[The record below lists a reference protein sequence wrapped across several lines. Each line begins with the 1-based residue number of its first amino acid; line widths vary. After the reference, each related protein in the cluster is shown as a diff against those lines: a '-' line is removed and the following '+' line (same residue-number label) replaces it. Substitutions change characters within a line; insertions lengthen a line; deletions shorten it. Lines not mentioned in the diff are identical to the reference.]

1 VQQVTSDPESPEL
14 RWLGFGF
21 GALTSVTLGLIVL
34 GALVRANGA
43 GLACPDW
50 PLCFGEIV
58 PEFNLKVAFEWSHR
72 VVAGSVSLVFL
83 GLCVGSL
90 RNPSARASI
99 GRLLVVA
106 AGLLALQVALGALTV
121 WKLLASWSV
130 SSHLLTGNAFA
141 VCLLFASCALLELR
155 TPPTPVTHARSTQ
168 LLLSATTILLV
179 LQILLGGLVS
189 SNYAGLAC
197 PEWPTCF
204 EGAWFPSFSGAQGL
218 HLLHRIFAYALL
230 TALGVCAWHARG
242 TPRLGALTGAA
253 LALGVV
259 QVGIGVANVLLRI
272 PTELTGLH
280 SGLAAVLVLTVAAA
294 MREIWRPT

>member
-1 VQQVTSDPESPEL
+1 MSSNPTFSDT
-14 RWLGFGF
+14 RWLGLGF
-21 GALTSVTLGLIVL
+21 GVLTSVTFCLIVL

-50 PLCFGEIV
+50 PLCFGEVI
-58 PEFNLKVAFEWSHR
+58 PNFDIKVAFEWSHR
-72 VVAGSVSLVFL
+72 LAAGGVSLVFL
-83 GLCVGSL
+83 GLCAGSL

-99 GRLLVVA
+99 GRLLAIA
-106 AGLLALQVALGALTV
+106 AGLLALQVMLGALTV

-130 SSHLLTGNAFA
+130 TSHLLTGNAFA
-141 VCLLFASCALLELR
+141 VCLLFASCALLELKA
-155 TPPTPVTHARSTQ
+155 PPTPVTHTRTTQ
-168 LLLSATTILLV
+168 LLVSGTMVVLV
-179 LQILLGGLVS
+179 LQIMLGGLVS

-230 TALGVCAWHARG
+230 AALGLCAWHARG
-242 TPRLGALTGAA
+242 APRLGALTAAA
-253 LALGVV
+253 LALGIA

-272 PTELTGLH
+272 PPELAGLH
-280 SGLAAVLVLTVAAA
+280 TGTAAALVLTAAA
-294 MREIWRPT
+294 GVREAWRPA